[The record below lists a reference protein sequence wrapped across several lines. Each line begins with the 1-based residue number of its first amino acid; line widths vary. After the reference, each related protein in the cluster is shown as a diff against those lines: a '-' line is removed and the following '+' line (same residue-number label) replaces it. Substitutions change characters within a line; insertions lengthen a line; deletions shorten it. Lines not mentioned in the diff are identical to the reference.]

1 MADNDQEEKKF
12 RFRNL
17 FRSRPSVF
25 KRERYVRADE
35 TGWDVVE
42 LVIGKLLG
50 WTGGLMMFGGL
61 AILAWQAAFW
71 WYTAEWTP
79 YPLMV
84 LLDTPPEI
92 QAKGAAKIVEWLLDM
107 PLSST
112 LIVVGAVVA
121 LIPHYMEED

>member
-1 MADNDQEEKKF
+1 MVEPERPEEADKVLW
-12 RFRNL
+12 R
-17 FRSRPSVF
+17 
-25 KRERYVRADE
+25 RA
-35 TGWDVVE
+35 
-42 LVIGKLLG
+42 IG
-50 WTGGLMMFGGL
+50 WTGGLMMLGGI

-112 LIVVGAVVA
+112 LIVVGGLVA
-121 LIPHYMEED
+121 MSPFYFEEG